1 MQWNKWSGFTG
12 EGTYVIFNKET
23 LTCLNLEEGSKQPD
37 TKVQCLLVIESLI
50 DPLTLTFGSAHSP
63 NDWAQQWRI
72 RKPNEA
78 DVYYIECAVSA
89 TVLTASGES
98 IWSRYPVAMSLTGI
112 AGPDKFVVGMPK
124 VEHKLGSVRY
134 NIPTE
139 ALWVIDKSIYGLEP
153 GKMVV

>member
-1 MQWNKWSGFTG
+1 MQWNMWSGFTG
-12 EGTYVIFNKET
+12 EGTYVIFNKES

-37 TKVQCLLVIESLI
+37 TKVQCLLVIERLI
-50 DPLTLTFGSAHSP
+50 GPLTLTFGSAHSP

-89 TVLTASGES
+89 TVLTAS
-98 IWSRYPVAMSLTGI
+98 GI